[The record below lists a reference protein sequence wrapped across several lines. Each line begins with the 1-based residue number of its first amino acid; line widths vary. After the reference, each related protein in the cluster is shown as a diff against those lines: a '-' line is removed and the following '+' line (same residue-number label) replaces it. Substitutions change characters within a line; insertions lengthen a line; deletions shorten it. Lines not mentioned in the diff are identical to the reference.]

1 MSGVV
6 TEDELARARI
16 DSAFRQQFLAQNL
29 DRLEALNKMRRAS
42 DQNADTAGQLRE
54 GANFAVK
61 LADRL

>member
-42 DQNADTAGQLRE
+42 DQNADTAGPLRE